1 MARSARARRLRTD
14 LAVAAAVGLAFGLS
28 PLTSA
33 GRRLPSIVGGCL
45 AAAAVFALRSRG
57 ERADPPAALEGRI
70 PPSAWALALA
80 AAVVFAPTAAGLYDW
95 YTESVWRNGHGFFV
109 PILMVLLALP
119 ILRRQAGAA
128 PESSAWGWPCFAV
141 GLAFGVLDTGV
152 RILHLG
158 VLGLVLVLV
167 GASLLL
173 LGARATRALALP
185 LALGLFLLPLPTSFT
200 GWLHLPLTTAVATET
215 LLEWAG
221 MPVLRSGTVLMLP
234 ANVFGVT
241 IRCSGFSA
249 FYAGLG
255 LALVLGWCGRSRLR
269 AAWLVLSV
277 WPVVW
282 AINSLR
288 SAALVYICEARGIDL
303 LHTPLHGVS
312 GIAAFLAVLAILY
325 LMSDR
330 RAVREALA

>member
-1 MARSARARRLRTD
+1 
-14 LAVAAAVGLAFGLS
+14 VAAAVGLGFGLS
-28 PLTSA
+28 PLTGA
-33 GRRLPSIVGGCL
+33 ARTLPSIVGGCL

-57 ERADPPAALEGRI
+57 PDEPAFPAGRI
-70 PPSAWALALA
+70 PALGFPLALA
-80 AAVVFAPTAAGLYDW
+80 VAVVFAPTAVGLYDW

-109 PILMVLLALP
+109 PIFMVLLALP
-119 ILRRQAGAA
+119 ILRRQAGGA
-128 PESSAWGWPCFAV
+128 PESSAWGWPCFAL
-141 GLAFGVLDTGV
+141 GLALGVLDSGV

-158 VLGLVLVLV
+158 VLGFELVLV

-200 GWLHLPLTTAVATET
+200 GWLHFPLTTAVATET

-221 MPVLRSGTVLMLP
+221 LPVLRSGTVLVLP
-234 ANVFGVT
+234 ASVFGVT
-241 IRCSGFSA
+241 VRCSGFSA

-255 LALVLGWCGRSRLR
+255 LALVLGGCGRSWPR
-269 AAWLVLSV
+269 AAWLLLVV

-288 SAALVYICEARGIDL
+288 SAALVYICEARGLDM
-303 LHTPLHGVS
+303 LHTPLHGLS
-312 GIAAFLAVLAILY
+312 GIAAFLAVMLILY
-325 LMSDR
+325 AMSDR

>member
-1 MARSARARRLRTD
+1 
-14 LAVAAAVGLAFGLS
+14 VAGSVGLAFGLS
-28 PLTSA
+28 PLTGA
-33 GRRLPSIVGGCL
+33 ARTLPSIIGGCL
-45 AAAAVFALRSRG
+45 AAGLVFALRSRG
-57 ERADPPAALEGRI
+57 SRPAQPLLTPRVPPLG
-70 PPSAWALALA
+70 WALALA
-80 AAVVFAPTAAGLYDW
+80 LAAVFAPTAAGLHAW

-119 ILRRQAGAA
+119 VLRRDAAAA
-128 PESSAWGWPCFAV
+128 PESSAWGWPPFAA
-141 GLAFGVLDTGV
+141 GLALVVLDSGV
-152 RILHLG
+152 GILHLG
-158 VLGLVLVLV
+158 VIGLELVLV

-173 LGARATRALALP
+173 LGARRTRALALP
-185 LALGLFLLPLPTSFT
+185 LALGLFLLPLPTSLT
-200 GWLHLPLTTAVATET
+200 GWLHFPLATAAATET
-215 LLEWAG
+215 LVEWAG
-221 MPVLRSGTVLMLP
+221 LPVLRSGTVLVLP
-234 ANVFGVT
+234 ASVFGVT

-288 SAALVYICEARGIDL
+288 SAVLVYICEVRGIDM
-303 LHTPLHGVS
+303 LHTPLHGLS
-312 GIAAFLAVLAILY
+312 GIAAFLAVMLILY